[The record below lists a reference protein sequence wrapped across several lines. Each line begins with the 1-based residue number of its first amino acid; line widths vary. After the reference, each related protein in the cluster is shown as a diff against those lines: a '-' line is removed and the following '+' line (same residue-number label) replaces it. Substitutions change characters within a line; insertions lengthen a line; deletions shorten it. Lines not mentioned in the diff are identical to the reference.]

1 MAYVGRQPL
10 GGEVIVL
17 DDIQSQFNGVLT
29 SFTLQRSIG
38 GTATSFYPVT
48 TAQLLV
54 SLGGTI
60 QEPDRGGSRGFK
72 IDGNQIVFATPP
84 PANTDCFIVS
94 YGNVTDL
101 VDYSELTGFKS
112 TVENDNIY
120 YVEDLSII
128 QTQTVGNQQ
137 SNTFFTLAPTVTV
150 NNSVDFTVGD
160 GESLSIEALAGGG
173 GGGGSPYVLPTA
185 TTTTLGGVR
194 IDGTT
199 ISISGG
205 IISATQNTDYNN
217 LINTPDLSLLSRIND
232 ANRTTNDILAWDG
245 TNWVDTNTLTGLTL
259 TNCAGTISGTSGT
272 FSHYSHSYVNGTT
285 TGLKIYGTEAVLDIV
300 GQNAGDHAAGIVI
313 RGENN
318 GFGINFDPTQDSL
331 CINTF
336 VAVADGFIIHGQGS
350 GGNVSNFGQRLK
362 IGRTTG
368 HILPGAD
375 ATQDLGSSTARW
387 ANIYSADLQLSNE
400 GSAND
405 VDGTWGQYTIQEGE
419 NDLFL
424 LNRRNGKTYKF
435 VLQEV
440 N

>member
-10 GGEVIVL
+10 AGEVIVL

-60 QEPDRGGSRGFK
+60 QEPDRGGTRGFK
-72 IDGNQIVFATPP
+72 IDGNQIVFASPP
-84 PANTDCFIVS
+84 PASTDCFIVS

-112 TVENDNIY
+112 TVENDDIY

-128 QTQTVGNQQ
+128 ATQTVGNQQ
-137 SNTFFTLAPTVTV
+137 SNTFFTLAPTVIV
-150 NNSVDFTVGD
+150 NNSVDFTIAD
-160 GESLSIEALAGGG
+160 GESLSIEALAGSGG
-173 GGGGSPYVLPTA
+173 GGGGSSYVLPTA
-185 TTTTLGGVR
+185 TTTTLGGVKV
-194 IDGTT
+194 DGST
-199 ISISGG
+199 INISGG
-205 IISATQNTDYNN
+205 IISASQNTDYNN
-217 LINTPDLSLLSRIND
+217 LTNTPDISLLSRIND
-232 ANRTTNDILAWDG
+232 VNRTTNDILAWDG
-245 TNWVDTNTLTGLTL
+245 SNWVDTNVLTGLTL

-272 FSHYSHSYVNGTT
+272 HSHYSHAYVNGTT
-285 TGLKIYGTEAVLDIV
+285 TGLKIHGTEAVIDII
-300 GQNAGDHAAGIVI
+300 GQANGDHGASVVL
-313 RGENN
+313 RGENS
-318 GFGINFDPTQDSL
+318 GFAITYNPTQSELRLDSF
-331 CINTF
+331 T
-336 VAVADGFIIHGQGS
+336 ATAD
-350 GGNVSNFGQRLK
+350 NFTTHDAGTTRIK
-362 IGRTTG
+362 ISRTTG

>member
-10 GGEVIVL
+10 AGEVIVL

-60 QEPDRGGSRGFK
+60 QEPDRGGTRGFK
-72 IDGNQIVFATPP
+72 IDGNQIVFASPP
-84 PANTDCFIVS
+84 PASTDCFIVS

-112 TVENDNIY
+112 TVENDDIY

-128 QTQTVGNQQ
+128 ATQTVGNQQ
-137 SNTFFTLAPTVTV
+137 SNTFFTLAPTVIV
-150 NNSVDFTVGD
+150 NNSVDFTIAD
-160 GESLSIEALAGGG
+160 GESLSIEALAGSGG
-173 GGGGSPYVLPTA
+173 GGGGSSYVLPTA
-185 TTTTLGGVR
+185 TTTTLGGVKV
-194 IDGTT
+194 DGST
-199 ISISGG
+199 INISGG
-205 IISATQNTDYNN
+205 IISASQNTDYNN
-217 LINTPDLSLLSRIND
+217 LTNTPDISLLSRIND
-232 ANRTTNDILAWDG
+232 VNRTTNDILAWDG
-245 TNWVDTNTLTGLTL
+245 SNWVDTNVLTGLTL

-272 FSHYSHSYVNGTT
+272 HSHYSHAYVNGTT
-285 TGLKIYGTEAVLDIV
+285 TGLKIHGTEAVIDII
-300 GQNAGDHAAGIVI
+300 GQASGDHASSVVL
-313 RGENN
+313 RGENS
-318 GFGINFDPTQDSL
+318 GFAITYNPTSTELRFDSFTATTGNFTTHDTGTTR
-331 CINTF
+331 I
-336 VAVADGFIIHGQGS
+336 
-350 GGNVSNFGQRLK
+350 K
-362 IGRTTG
+362 ISRTTG

-405 VDGTWGQYTIQEGE
+405 VDGTWRQYTIQEGE

>member
-10 GGEVIVL
+10 AGEVIVL

-60 QEPDRGGSRGFK
+60 QEPDRGGTRGFK
-72 IDGNQIVFATPP
+72 IDGNQIVFATAP

-101 VDYSELTGFKS
+101 VDYSELSGFKS

-120 YVEDLSII
+120 YVEDLSIVQSQI
-128 QTQTVGNQQ
+128 VGNQQ
-137 SNTFFTLAPTVTV
+137 SNSFFTLAPTVTV

-205 IISATQNTDYNN
+205 IISASQNTDYNN
-217 LINTPDLSLLSRIND
+217 LTNTPDISLLSRIND

-245 TNWVDTNTLTGLTL
+245 TNWVDTNILTGLTL
-259 TNCAGTISGTSGT
+259 TNCAGTIAGTTST
-272 FSHYSHSYVNGTT
+272 SVSHYSHSYVNGTS
-285 TGLKIYGTEAVLDIV
+285 TGLKIIGNEAVLDVV
-300 GQNAGDHAAGIVI
+300 GVASGDHAASVVL
-313 RGENN
+313 RGENS
-318 GFGINFDPTQDSL
+318 GFAITYNPTQSEFRLDSF
-331 CINTF
+331 T
-336 VAVADGFIIHGQGS
+336 ATGD
-350 GGNVSNFGQRLK
+350 NFTTHDKDTRVK
-362 IGRTTG
+362 ISRTTG
-368 HILPGAD
+368 HVLPGAD

>member
-10 GGEVIVL
+10 AGEVIVL

-60 QEPDRGGSRGFK
+60 QEPDRGGTRGFK
-72 IDGNQIVFATPP
+72 IDGNQIVFATAP

-101 VDYSELTGFKS
+101 VDYSELSGFKS

-120 YVEDLSII
+120 YVEDLSIVQSQI
-128 QTQTVGNQQ
+128 VGNQQ
-137 SNTFFTLAPTVTV
+137 SNSFFTLAPTVTV

-205 IISATQNTDYNN
+205 IISASQNTDYNN
-217 LINTPDLSLLSRIND
+217 LTNTPDISLLSRIND

-245 TNWVDTNTLTGLTL
+245 TNWVDTNILTGLTL
-259 TNCAGTISGTSGT
+259 TNCAGTIAGTTPTSV
-272 FSHYSHSYVNGTT
+272 SHYSHSYVNGTS
-285 TGLKIYGTEAVLDIV
+285 TGLKIIGNEAVLDVV
-300 GQNAGDHAAGIVI
+300 GAASGDHAASVVL
-313 RGENN
+313 RGENS
-318 GFGINFDPTQDSL
+318 GFAITYNPTQSEFRLDSF
-331 CINTF
+331 T
-336 VAVADGFIIHGQGS
+336 ATGD
-350 GGNVSNFGQRLK
+350 NFTTHDKDTRVK
-362 IGRTTG
+362 ISRTTG
-368 HILPGAD
+368 HVLPGAD

>member
-10 GGEVIVL
+10 AGEVIVL

-60 QEPDRGGSRGFK
+60 QEPDRGGTRGFK
-72 IDGNQIVFATPP
+72 IDGNQIVFATAP

-120 YVEDLSII
+120 YVEDLSIVQSQI
-128 QTQTVGNQQ
+128 VGNQQ
-137 SNTFFTLAPTVTV
+137 SNSFFTLAPTVTV

-217 LINTPDLSLLSRIND
+217 LTNTPDISFIGRVND
-232 ANRTTNDILAWDG
+232 VNRTTNDILAWDG
-245 TNWVDTNTLTGLTL
+245 SNWVDTNTLTSLTL
-259 TNCAGTISGTSGT
+259 SNCAGVISGTSGAS
-272 FSHYSHSYVNGTT
+272 FSHYVHSYANGTT
-285 TGLKIYGTEAVLDIV
+285 TGLKIVGTESILDIV
-300 GQNAGDHAAGIVI
+300 GQAAGDHASSVVL
-313 RGENN
+313 RGENS
-318 GFGINFDPTQDSL
+318 GFAITYNPNQSELKFDSFTATQNNFTTHDTGTTR
-331 CINTF
+331 I
-336 VAVADGFIIHGQGS
+336 
-350 GGNVSNFGQRLK
+350 K
-362 IGRTTG
+362 ISRTTG

>member
-1 MAYVGRQPL
+1 M
-10 GGEVIVL
+10 
-17 DDIQSQFNGVLT
+17 T

-38 GTATSFYPVT
+38 GVATSFYPVT

-60 QEPDRGGSRGFK
+60 QEPDRGGTRGFK
-72 IDGNQIVFATPP
+72 IDGNQIVFASPP
-84 PANTDCFIVS
+84 PASTDCFIVS

-128 QTQTVGNQQ
+128 ATQTVGNQQ
-137 SNTFFTLAPTVTV
+137 SNSFFTLAPTVTV
-150 NNSVDFTVGD
+150 NNSVDFTIAD
-160 GESLSIEALAGGG
+160 GESLSIEALAGS
-173 GGGGSPYVLPTA
+173 GGSGGSSYVLPTA

-194 IDGTT
+194 VDGNT
-199 ISISGG
+199 INISGG
-205 IISATQNTDYNN
+205 VISASQNTDYNN
-217 LINTPDLSLLSRIND
+217 LTNTPDISLLGRIND
-232 ANRTTNDILAWDG
+232 ANKTTNDILAWDG
-245 TNWVDTNTLTGLTL
+245 TNWTDTNTLTSLTL
-259 TNCAGTISGTSGT
+259 SDCAGTIRGTDPSPVT
-272 FSHYSHSYVNGTT
+272 LSYYNQIYVNGTT
-285 TGLKIYGTEAVLDIV
+285 TGLRIAGRESTLDIV
-300 GQNAGDHAAGIVI
+300 SDLNGAHASSIYI
-313 RGENN
+313 RGENQ
-318 GFGINFDPTQDSL
+318 GFALVYDSNADEL
-331 CINTF
+331 EINTY
-336 VAVADGFIIHGQGS
+336 VAIANDFHAHS
-350 GGNVSNFGQRLK
+350 TSANVSNFGQRLK

>member
-10 GGEVIVL
+10 AGEVIVL

-60 QEPDRGGSRGFK
+60 QEPDRGGTRGFK
-72 IDGNQIVFATPP
+72 IDGNQIVFASPP
-84 PANTDCFIVS
+84 PATTDCFIVS

-173 GGGGSPYVLPTA
+173 GGGGGSPYVLPTA

-217 LINTPDLSLLSRIND
+217 LTNTPDLSLLSRIND

-245 TNWVDTNTLTGLTL
+245 TNWVDTNTLTDLTL
-259 TNCAGTISGTSGT
+259 SNCTGIIGGAGSVS
-272 FSHYSHSYVNGTT
+272 FSHHVHSYVNGTT
-285 TGLKIYGTEAVLDIV
+285 EGLKILGAEAVLDIV
-300 GQNAGDHAAGIVI
+300 GQAAGDHAASVVL
-313 RGENN
+313 RGENS
-318 GFGINFDPTQDSL
+318 GFAITYNPTESELRFDSFTATQANFTTHDT
-331 CINTF
+331 
-336 VAVADGFIIHGQGS
+336 ADTRI
-350 GGNVSNFGQRLK
+350 K
-362 IGRTTG
+362 ISRTTG

>member
-10 GGEVIVL
+10 AGEVIVL

-60 QEPDRGGSRGFK
+60 QEPDRGGTRGFK
-72 IDGNQIVFATPP
+72 IDGNQIVFASPP

-128 QTQTVGNQQ
+128 QSQSVGNQQ
-137 SNTFFTLAPTVTV
+137 SNSFFTLAPTVTV
-150 NNSVDFTVGD
+150 SNSVDFTIAD
-160 GESLSIEALAGGG
+160 GESLSIEALAGGGG

-194 IDGTT
+194 VDGST
-199 ISISGG
+199 INISGG
-205 IISATQNTDYNN
+205 IISASQNTDYNN
-217 LINTPDLSLLSRIND
+217 LTNTPDISLLSRIND
-232 ANRTTNDILAWDG
+232 ATRTTNDILAWDG
-245 TNWVDTNTLTGLTL
+245 TNWVDTNVLTGLIL
-259 TNCAGTISGTSGT
+259 SNCAGTIGGTSGT
-272 FSHYSHSYVNGTT
+272 FSHYSHAYVNGTT
-285 TGLKIYGTEAVLDIV
+285 TGLKILGQEATLDIV
-300 GQNAGDHAAGIVI
+300 GQANGVHAASVVL
-313 RGENN
+313 RGENS
-318 GFGINFDPTQDSL
+318 GFGITYNPTDSELRFDSFTATQD
-331 CINTF
+331 
-336 VAVADGFIIHGQGS
+336 
-350 GGNVSNFGQRLK
+350 NFTTHTETTRIK
-362 IGRTTG
+362 ISRTTG
-368 HILPGAD
+368 HILPGAH

>member
-10 GGEVIVL
+10 AGEVIVL

-38 GTATSFYPVT
+38 GTANSFYPVT

-60 QEPDRGGSRGFK
+60 QEPDRGGTRGFK
-72 IDGNQIVFATPP
+72 IDGNQIVFATAP

-150 NNSVDFTVGD
+150 NNSVDFTIAD
-160 GESLSIEALAGGG
+160 GESLGIELTGGG
-173 GGGGSPYVLPTA
+173 TSSGGSSYVLPTA

-205 IISATQNTDYNN
+205 TISASQNTDYNN
-217 LINTPDLSLLSRIND
+217 LTNTPDISFVGRVND
-232 ANRTTNDILAWDG
+232 STRTTNDILAWDG
-245 TNWVDTNTLTGLTL
+245 TNWVDTTTLTGLTL
-259 TNCAGTISGTSGT
+259 SNCAGVISGTSGT
-272 FSHYSHSYVNGTT
+272 HSHYTHAYVNGTT
-285 TGLKIYGTEAVLDIV
+285 TGLKIYGTESVLDVV
-300 GQNAGDHAAGIVI
+300 GQAAGDHASSVVL
-313 RGENN
+313 RGQNS
-318 GFGINFDPTQDSL
+318 GFAITYNPTESELRFDSFTATQD
-331 CINTF
+331 
-336 VAVADGFIIHGQGS
+336 
-350 GGNVSNFGQRLK
+350 NFTTHDTGDTRIK

>member
-60 QEPDRGGSRGFK
+60 QEPDRGGTRGFK
-72 IDGNQIVFATPP
+72 IDGNQIVFATAP

-101 VDYSELTGFKS
+101 VDYSELSGFKS

-120 YVEDLSII
+120 YVEDLSIVQSQI
-128 QTQTVGNQQ
+128 VGNQQ
-137 SNTFFTLAPTVTV
+137 SNSFFTLAPTVTV

-205 IISATQNTDYNN
+205 IISASQNTDYNN
-217 LINTPDLSLLSRIND
+217 LTNTPDISLLSRIND

-245 TNWVDTNTLTGLTL
+245 TNWVDTNILTGLTL
-259 TNCAGTISGTSGT
+259 TNCAGTIAGTTST
-272 FSHYSHSYVNGTT
+272 SVSHYSHSYVNGTS
-285 TGLKIYGTEAVLDIV
+285 TGLKIIGNEAVLDVV
-300 GQNAGDHAAGIVI
+300 GVASGDHAASVVL
-313 RGENN
+313 RGENS
-318 GFGINFDPTQDSL
+318 GFAITYNPTQSEFRLDSF
-331 CINTF
+331 T
-336 VAVADGFIIHGQGS
+336 ATGD
-350 GGNVSNFGQRLK
+350 NFTTHDKDTRVK
-362 IGRTTG
+362 ISRTTG
-368 HILPGAD
+368 HVLPGAD

>member
-10 GGEVIVL
+10 AGEVIVL

-60 QEPDRGGSRGFK
+60 QEPDRGGTRGFK
-72 IDGNQIVFATPP
+72 IDGNQIVFATAP

-120 YVEDLSII
+120 YVEDLSIVQSQI
-128 QTQTVGNQQ
+128 VGNQQ
-137 SNTFFTLAPTVTV
+137 SNSFFTLAPTVTV

-205 IISATQNTDYNN
+205 IISASQNTDYNN
-217 LINTPDLSLLSRIND
+217 LTNTPDISLLSRIND

-245 TNWVDTNTLTGLTL
+245 TNWVDTNILTGLTL
-259 TNCAGTISGTSGT
+259 TNCAGTIAGTTST
-272 FSHYSHSYVNGTT
+272 SVSHYSHSYVNGTS
-285 TGLKIYGTEAVLDIV
+285 TGLKIIGNEAVLDVV
-300 GQNAGDHAAGIVI
+300 GVASGDHAASVVL
-313 RGENN
+313 RGENS
-318 GFGINFDPTQDSL
+318 GFAITYNPTQSEFRLDSF
-331 CINTF
+331 T
-336 VAVADGFIIHGQGS
+336 ATGD
-350 GGNVSNFGQRLK
+350 NFTTHDKDTRVK
-362 IGRTTG
+362 ISRTTG
-368 HILPGAD
+368 HVLPGAD

>member
-10 GGEVIVL
+10 SGEVIVL
-17 DDIQSQFNGVLT
+17 DDIQSQFNDVLT

-38 GTATSFYPVT
+38 GVATSFFPVT

-60 QEPDRGGSRGFK
+60 QEPDRGGTRGFK
-72 IDGNQIVFATPP
+72 IDGNQIVFATA
-84 PANTDCFIVS
+84 PAAGTDSFIVS
-94 YGNVTDL
+94 YGNVTDI

-112 TVENDNIY
+112 TQENDNIY
-120 YVEDLSII
+120 YVQDLSILT
-128 QTQTVGNQQ
+128 TQNVGNTQ

-150 NNSVDFTVGD
+150 NNSVDFTVND

-173 GGGGSPYVLPTA
+173 GGGGGSSYVLPTA

-217 LINTPDLSLLSRIND
+217 LTNTPDINFISRVND
-232 ANRTTNDILAWDG
+232 ANRTTNDLLVYDG
-245 TNWVDTNTLTGLTL
+245 SNWTDSTTVTGLTL
-259 TNCAGTISGTSGT
+259 TNCSGTIKSTSST
-272 FSHYSHSYVNGTT
+272 APSHHTHAYANGTT
-285 TGLKIYGTEAVLDIV
+285 TGLKIVGPESILDIV
-300 GQNAGDHAAGIVI
+300 GQSDGEHSASVVI
-313 RGENN
+313 RAQNK
-318 GFGINFDPTQDSL
+318 GFSLGYNPTDEYFQIGAFTATAD
-331 CINTF
+331 TF
-336 VAVADGFIIHGQGS
+336 TSHEAAYAKLKILHS
-350 GGNVSNFGQRLK
+350 NGNV
-362 IGRTTG
+362 
-368 HILPGAD
+368 LPGGD
-375 ATQDLGSSTARW
+375 NTQDLGSSTARW

-435 VLQEV
+435 NLTEV
-440 N
+440 A

>member
-17 DDIQSQFNGVLT
+17 DDIQNQFNGVLT

-38 GTATSFYPVT
+38 GTTTSFYPVT

-60 QEPDRGGSRGFK
+60 QEPDRGGTRGFK
-72 IDGNQIVFATPP
+72 IDGDQIVFATAP

-137 SNTFFTLAPTVTV
+137 SNSFFTLAPTVTV

-160 GESLSIEALAGGG
+160 GESLSIEALAGGGG

-205 IISATQNTDYNN
+205 IISASQNTDYNN
-217 LINTPDLSLLSRIND
+217 LTNTPDISLLSRIND
-232 ANRTTNDILAWDG
+232 VNRTTNDILAWDG
-245 TNWVDTNTLTGLTL
+245 SNWVDTTTLTSLTL
-259 TNCAGTISGTSGT
+259 SNCAGTISGTSGT
-272 FSHYSHSYVNGTT
+272 FFLIT
-285 TGLKIYGTEAVLDIV
+285 
-300 GQNAGDHAAGIVI
+300 
-313 RGENN
+313 
-318 GFGINFDPTQDSL
+318 
-331 CINTF
+331 
-336 VAVADGFIIHGQGS
+336 
-350 GGNVSNFGQRLK
+350 
-362 IGRTTG
+362 
-368 HILPGAD
+368 HILM
-375 ATQDLGSSTARW
+375 
-387 ANIYSADLQLSNE
+387 
-400 GSAND
+400 
-405 VDGTWGQYTIQEGE
+405 
-419 NDLFL
+419 
-424 LNRRNGKTYKF
+424 
-435 VLQEV
+435 
-440 N
+440 